1 MSIIEGAHGV
11 ANDPFSTSE
20 DTPSLTTQATGST
33 FVAFCFG
40 GSSDLAVHDNKGN
53 TFTTPSGGLQAF
65 NGVFGHGLCAY
76 VQNAAGGAG
85 HVFTVTHGGGGLQM
99 LIKELIGAA
108 LTGGPD
114 AFLAANVTGAV
125 AAVPT
130 PSITTVA
137 ANAAVVSCAAGANN
151 IDVVPSSANGT
162 VTDHLSSADFVT
174 GGESFFLKAVA
185 GSASD
190 TLTFAGQT
198 TFDMAG
204 FTISFAPAGGGGG
217 GGSTS
222 VGSERSNRGV
232 DRGANRGVV

>member
-1 MSIIEGAHGV
+1 MSITEGVHGV

-20 DTPSLTTQATGST
+20 DTPSLITQASGST

-40 GSSDLAVHDNKGN
+40 GSSDLAVSDSKGN
-53 TFTTPSGGLQAF
+53 VWITPSGGLQAF

-76 VQNAAGGAG
+76 VQNAVGGAG

-99 LIKELIGAA
+99 LVKELIGAA

-114 AFLAANVTGAV
+114 AFLAANVTGAI
-125 AAVPT
+125 AAVNT

-137 ANAAVVSCAAGANN
+137 ANAGVVACAAGANN
-151 IDVVPSSANGT
+151 IDVVPTSTNGT

-174 GGESFFLKAVA
+174 GADSFFIKAAA
-185 GSASD
+185 GAASD

-204 FTISFAPAGGGGG
+204 FSISFAPAGGGGG

-222 VGSERSNRGV
+222 VGSERSSRGV
-232 DRGANRGVV
+232 DRGINRGVA